1 MMIFKKTVLV
11 LALSSLLVAC
21 GGGGGDSSSNSGSS
35 NTGTGSSNSISDL
48 DKAKQLIQ
56 TTNTIVSY
64 YDSFDD
70 IQKTYEPS
78 INAVVEIGPDI
89 EDSTDLLLTL
99 SELALHDAKGSTKTY
114 SAQDIDR
121 LYAAS
126 ESYAPDFKLTNNAL
140 KIEVNGL
147 TAKVSG
153 STDFER
159 WAGFTFVPGQNPV
172 SQYADK
178 TTLQVKQ
185 LSLSQP
191 SAVTAESTH
200 VYSIYADSEI
210 QTVNANQKK
219 ATVKFKDNSSV
230 SIVYADAKIFDERTE
245 SDIAT
250 AVTTTLKNIE
260 ITTDES
266 FVGTFKELSG
276 QAKAVTMIDNG
287 NSFVRLI
294 PYEFKLDGVATV
306 KDQDNISIQ
315 ASAKLNN
322 DLNKPIDITGNKES
336 INNFLNISLNVV
348 LTGNLK
354 AKNKQTPFSLK
365 VNGLRNEYKVGN
377 ATADIDVDGNALNIQ
392 FISSN
397 LDQDKPTVGAT
408 VKHKNGAYVSI
419 PDLENFVSAKI
430 MVGSTSYGDV
440 FKVSGSLYN
449 ARFTDDTIIAIAP

>member
-1 MMIFKKTVLV
+1 MIFKKTVLV
-11 LALSSLLVAC
+11 IALASLLVAC

-35 NTGTGSSNSISDL
+35 NNGSDSSNTMSDL

-64 YDSFDD
+64 YDSFDE
-70 IQKTYEPS
+70 IQKTYQPS
-78 INAVVEIGPDI
+78 IDAVAEISPDI
-89 EDSTDLLLTL
+89 EDSTNLLLTL
-99 SELALHDAKGSTKTY
+99 SELALQDAKGSTKTY

-126 ESYAPDFKLTNNAL
+126 ELYAPDFKLTNNAL

-159 WAGFTFVPGQNPV
+159 WAGFKFVSGQNPI
-172 SQYADK
+172 SLYADK

-191 SAVTAESTH
+191 SVVTAESTH
-200 VYSIYADSEI
+200 VYSIFANSELE
-210 QTVNANQKK
+210 TVNANKKK
-219 ATVKFKDNSSV
+219 ATVKFTDNSSV
-230 SIVYADAKIFDERTE
+230 SILYADAKIFDERTE
-245 SDIAT
+245 NEMAT
-250 AVTTTLKNIE
+250 SVTTTLKNIE
-260 ITTDES
+260 LTTDES

-276 QAKAVTMIDNG
+276 QAKAVTMVDNG

-294 PYEFKLDGVATV
+294 PYELKLDGVATV

-336 INNFLNISLNVV
+336 INNFLNISLNIV

-365 VNGLRNEYKVGN
+365 VNGLRNEFKVGN

-392 FISSN
+392 FVSSN
-397 LDQDKPTVGAT
+397 LDQDRPTVAAT

-419 PDLENFVSAKI
+419 PDLDNFVSTKI
-430 MVGSTSYGDV
+430 MVGSTSYGDLS
-440 FKVSGSLYN
+440 KVSGSLYN
-449 ARFTDDTIIAIAP
+449 ARFTDNTIITIAP